1 MKKKFYLAPVVILSS
16 FLIFFACG
24 KKRPKLTD
32 QSSISGSKTE
42 PAWVTRCAGAFEDA
56 GKEAFY
62 GCGVASGIEN
72 RALQIQTADARARA
86 DLARAI
92 DTYIASF
99 FKDYLSSAGLS
110 QEAGLTEIEEKQ
122 FIESIT
128 KEITE
133 VSLYGV
139 QILDRWRAP
148 DGTLYSLARVS
159 FENVAQNMKK
169 AMSER
174 AKELKLEADRAL
186 EELDRQLEK
195 RKQSGK

>member
-1 MKKKFYLAPVVILSS
+1 MRKRYFSWGVVLLLGL
-16 FLIFFACG
+16 LIFSCG
-24 KKRPKLTD
+24 KKKTKLTD
-32 QSSISGSKTE
+32 QTSISGSKTE

-62 GCGVASGIEN
+62 GCGAVSGVEN
-72 RALQIQTADARARA
+72 KALQIQTADARARA
-86 DLARAI
+86 DLAKAI
-92 DTYIASF
+92 DTYVASF

-133 VSLYGV
+133 ITLYGV
-139 QILDRWRAP
+139 QIVDRWRAP

-159 FENVAQNMKK
+159 FENLAQSMKK

-195 RKQSGK
+195 RRQSGK